1 MPDNAFIDSNI
12 FVYAA
17 FKDASE
23 PKCKFASAFIQK
35 FPGDITISVQV
46 LNEFY
51 NVLLKKKVKDIIIQ
65 QMLLNVM
72 DDVRCVNLTAD
83 TVKSAWFLRGKYGYS
98 YYDTLILASALES
111 DCNVLFSEDF
121 QHGQTIEGKMS
132 IINPFI

>member
-23 PKCKFASAFIQK
+23 PKCQTASVFIQK

-51 NVLLKKKVKDIIIQ
+51 NVLLKKKVDDIIIQ
-65 QMLLNVM
+65 QMLLNVI
-72 DDVRCVNLTAD
+72 DDVRCVHLTAD
-83 TVKSAWFLRGKYGYS
+83 TVKFAWFLRGKYGYS

-121 QHGQTIEGKMS
+121 QHGQTIESRMS